1 LVVGPLSRKIFI
13 PKVKAP
19 TMFRPS
25 HATEEPTT
33 TPNRATDDPS
43 KAESENPRER
53 QIPDNTN
60 RARDTVLSPH
70 NQRGGEDQ
78 AEDVAEGNF
87 EVILVDE
94 GVEDED
100 IASLRRIEE
109 RLAVKMRER
118 TMPTNIRT
126 RAQAEATVLR
136 AKEIRNEDLE
146 QEKVKYNKMLQQVKK
161 KRMLLQ
167 QLQEDEE

>member
-1 LVVGPLSRKIFI
+1 LS
-13 PKVKAP
+13 
-19 TMFRPS
+19 
-25 HATEEPTT
+25 
-33 TPNRATDDPS
+33 
-43 KAESENPRER
+43 
-53 QIPDNTN
+53 Q
-60 RARDTVLSPH
+60 
-70 NQRGGEDQ
+70 EDQ